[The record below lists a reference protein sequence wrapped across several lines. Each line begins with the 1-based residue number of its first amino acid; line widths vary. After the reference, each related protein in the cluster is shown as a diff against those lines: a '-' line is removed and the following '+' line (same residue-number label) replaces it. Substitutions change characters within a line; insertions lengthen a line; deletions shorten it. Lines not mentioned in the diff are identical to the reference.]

1 MLIAPNIPQTSLTT
15 QTASATSGPQATVT
29 QTPERSGFTAQTSA
43 PTSAPTAEAIYAD
56 YDLTDMSPDEIDD
69 MTDRLR
75 EAGVYEFSDLMMLE
89 TRGTRFQQHL
99 CDCLYE
105 AGILESPSFDGT
117 RKSDI
122 LESFKIQ
129 IEMSR
134 RAGDPIDYA
143 QKSLDRLE
151 DIHAQ
156 AQADRAKAQSVPSRA
171 APPPAL
177 AQSLLGFMAQSG

>member
-1 MLIAPNIPQTSLTT
+1 M
-15 QTASATSGPQATVT
+15 
-29 QTPERSGFTAQTSA
+29 
-43 PTSAPTAEAIYAD
+43 AEAIYAD

-75 EAGVYEFSDLMMLE
+75 EAGVYEFSDMMMLE

-99 CDCLYE
+99 CDGLYE

-134 RAGDPIDYA
+134 RASDPAGDPIDYA
-143 QKSLDRLE
+143 QKNLDRLE

>member
-1 MLIAPNIPQTSLTT
+1 MLIAPNFPQTSLSV
-15 QTASATSGPQATVT
+15 QTASATSGPQAPVT
-29 QTPERSGFTAQTSA
+29 HTTERRGFTDQ
-43 PTSAPTAEAIYAD
+43 PSAPTAEAIYAD
-56 YDLTDMSPDEIDD
+56 YDLTHLSPDEIDE

-75 EAGVYEFSDLMMLE
+75 EAGVYEFGDMMMLE

-99 CDCLYE
+99 CNCLYQ
-105 AGILESPSFDGT
+105 AGITNSPSFDGT
-117 RKSDI
+117 QKSDVI
-122 LESFKIQ
+122 ASFKFQ

-134 RAGDPIDYA
+134 RAGDPTEFA

-151 DIHAQ
+151 EIHAQ
-156 AQADRAKAQSVPSRA
+156 AQADRAKAQPVPSRA

>member
-1 MLIAPNIPQTSLTT
+1 MLIATNIPQTSLTT
-15 QTASATSGPQATVT
+15 QTASATSDVRGATS
-29 QTPERSGFTAQTSA
+29 QTGFTPQM
-43 PTSAPTAEAIYAD
+43 SAPTAEAIYAD
-56 YDLTDMSPDEIDD
+56 YDFTNISPDEIDD
-69 MTDRLR
+69 MADRLR
-75 EAGVYEFSDLMMLE
+75 EAGVYEFSDMMMLE

-105 AGILESPSFDGT
+105 AGITNSPSFDGAQ
-117 RKSDI
+117 KSDVI
-122 LESFKIQ
+122 ASFTFQ

-134 RAGDPIDYA
+134 RAGDPTEFA

-151 DIHAQ
+151 EIHAQ
-156 AQADRAKAQSVPSRA
+156 AQADRAKAQAVPSRA

>member
-1 MLIAPNIPQTSLTT
+1 M
-15 QTASATSGPQATVT
+15 
-29 QTPERSGFTAQTSA
+29 
-43 PTSAPTAEAIYAD
+43 AEAIYAD
-56 YDLTDMSPDEIDD
+56 YDLTHMSPDEIDD

-75 EAGVYEFSDLMMLE
+75 EAGVYEFSDMMMLE

-99 CDCLYE
+99 CDGLYE

-156 AQADRAKAQSVPSRA
+156 AQADRAKAQSVPSHA

>member
-15 QTASATSGPQATVT
+15 QTASATSGPQAPVT
-29 QTPERSGFTAQTSA
+29 HTTERRGFTAQ
-43 PTSAPTAEAIYAD
+43 TSAPTAEAIYAD
-56 YDLTDMSPDEIDD
+56 YDFTNISPDEIDD
-69 MTDRLR
+69 MADRLR
-75 EAGVYEFSDLMMLE
+75 EAGAYEFSDMMMLE

-105 AGILESPSFDGT
+105 AGITNSRSFDGAQ
-117 RKSDI
+117 KSDVI
-122 LESFKIQ
+122 ASFTFQ

-134 RAGDPIDYA
+134 RAGDPTEFA

-151 DIHAQ
+151 EIHAQ
-156 AQADRAKAQSVPSRA
+156 AQADRAKAQAVPSRA
-171 APPPAL
+171 APTPAL